1 MLDVY
6 RCLTAGRAGEWLADM
21 LTLNRILLAG
31 GLFLSSTAGAAGLG
45 QMNVLSSLGQP
56 LQAEIEVL
64 SVRKEDANTLLVRL
78 ASPDAYREANV
89 PYGAALRGLSVGV
102 VQRPD
107 GRLYVRVVSSQA
119 VNEPFLSLLVELNWP
134 QGRLVRQYVALLDPP
149 EYASGSQAVAP
160 AVVETRPLAAP
171 RAPATAPVAAVPVRA
186 PAGEYGPVKRGE
198 TLSRIAA
205 SVKREGVSLEQML
218 IGILR
223 ANPDAFINGNVNLLK
238 AGATLRIPGPEQL
251 AEVPQ
256 DQARKEVRVQTTDWS
271 RYRRKVADTAGRATE
286 KGPPAGKRAS
296 VRVKEGDEARP
307 KDVLKLSSGQPP
319 GGKPRS
325 TTERIQNLEEE
336 LVARDRALNEA
347 NARIRDLE
355 KAVKD
360 SGAKK

>member
-1 MLDVY
+1 
-6 RCLTAGRAGEWLADM
+6 M

-31 GLFLSSTAGAAGLG
+31 GLLLSCTAGAAGLG

-89 PYGAALRGLSVGV
+89 QYGTALRGMSVSIL
-102 VQRPD
+102 QRPN

-119 VNEPFLSLLVELNWP
+119 VNEPFVSLLIELNWP
-134 QGRLVRQYVALLDPP
+134 QGRLVREYVALLDPP
-149 EYASGSQAVAP
+149 EYAGGSQAVAP
-160 AVVETRPLAAP
+160 AMVETRPVAAP
-171 RAPATAPVAAVPVRA
+171 RAPVTAPVAAA
-186 PAGEYGPVKRGE
+186 PARPHAGEYGPVKRGE

-205 SVKREGVSLEQML
+205 SVKPEGVSLEQML

-223 ANPDAFINGNVNLLK
+223 ANPDAFINGNVNRLK
-238 AGATLRIPGPEQL
+238 AGATLRIPGAEQL
-251 AEVPQ
+251 AEVSQ
-256 DQARKEVRVQTTDWS
+256 DAARKEVRVQTADWS

-286 KGPPAGKRAS
+286 KGPEAGKRAS
-296 VRVKEGDEARP
+296 VRVKEGDKARP

-319 GGKPRS
+319 GSKPRS
-325 TTERIQNLEEE
+325 SAERIQTLEEE
-336 LVARDRALNEA
+336 LIARERALNEA

-355 KAVKD
+355 RAVKD

>member
-1 MLDVY
+1 MLI
-6 RCLTAGRAGEWLADM
+6 
-21 LTLNRILLAG
+21 LNRILLAG
-31 GLFLSSTAGAAGLG
+31 GLLMSCAAGAAGLG

-56 LQAEIEVL
+56 FQAEIEVL

-78 ASPDAYREANV
+78 ASPEAYREANLQ
-89 PYGAALRGLSVGV
+89 YGTGLRGISLSIL
-102 VQRPD
+102 QRPN
-107 GRLYVRVVSSQA
+107 GRLYVRAVSSQA
-119 VNEPFLSLLVELNWP
+119 INEPFVSLLIELNWP
-134 QGRLVRQYVALLDPP
+134 QGRLVREYVALLDPP
-149 EYASGSQAVAP
+149 EYASGSRAVTP
-160 AVVETRPLAAP
+160 AVVETRPAAAP
-171 RAPATAPVAAVPVRA
+171 RAPDPRPAPIAAAPARA

-198 TLSRIAA
+198 TLSKIAA
-205 SVKREGVSLEQML
+205 SVKPDGVSLEQML

-223 ANPDAFINGNVNLLK
+223 TNPDAFINGNVNRLK

-256 DQARKEVRVQTTDWS
+256 DAARKEIRVQTADWG

-286 KGPPAGKRAS
+286 KGPEAGKRAS
-296 VRVKEGDEARP
+296 VRVKEGEETRP
-307 KDVLKLSSGQPP
+307 KDVLKLSSGQPA

-336 LVARDRALNEA
+336 LIARDRALNEA

>member
-1 MLDVY
+1 MPDSE
-6 RCLTAGRAGEWLADM
+6 RARGWLADM

-31 GLFLSSTAGAAGLG
+31 GLLLSSAAGAAGLG

-89 PYGAALRGLSVGV
+89 QYGAALRGMSASIL
-102 VQRPD
+102 QHPN

-119 VNEPFLSLLVELNWP
+119 VNEPFVSLLIELNWP
-134 QGRLVRQYVALLDPP
+134 QGRLVREYVALLDPP
-149 EYASGSQAVAP
+149 EYAGGSQAVAP
-160 AVVETRPLAAP
+160 AAVETRPVAAP
-171 RAPATAPVAAVPVRA
+171 RAPAPVAAAPARA

-205 SVKREGVSLEQML
+205 SVKPEGVSLEQML

-223 ANPDAFINGNVNLLK
+223 ANPDAFINGNINRLK
-238 AGATLRIPGPEQL
+238 AGATLRIPGAEQL
-251 AEVPQ
+251 AEVSQ
-256 DQARKEVRVQTTDWS
+256 DAARKEVRVQTADWG

-286 KGPPAGKRAS
+286 KGPEAGKRAS

-319 GGKPRS
+319 GSKPRS
-325 TTERIQNLEEE
+325 STERIQSLEEE
-336 LVARDRALNEA
+336 LIARERALNEA

-355 KAVKD
+355 RAVKD

>member
-1 MLDVY
+1 
-6 RCLTAGRAGEWLADM
+6 M
-21 LTLNRILLAG
+21 LTLNRLLLAG

-45 QMNVLSSLGQP
+45 QINVLSALGQP

-89 PYGAALRGLSVGV
+89 QYGPALRGMSVSIL
-102 VQRPD
+102 QRPN
-107 GRLYVRVVSSQA
+107 GRTYVRVVSPQP
-119 VNEPFLSLLVELNWP
+119 VNEPFVSLLIELNWP
-134 QGRLVRQYVALLDPP
+134 QGRLVREYVALLDPP
-149 EYASGSQAVAP
+149 EYAGGPQAMTP
-160 AVVETRPLAAP
+160 AAVETRPAAAA
-171 RAPATAPVAAVPVRA
+171 RAPTPMTASPAAVPARA

-198 TLSRIAA
+198 TLSKIAA
-205 SVKREGVSLEQML
+205 SVKPEGVSLEQML

-223 ANPDAFINGNVNLLK
+223 ANPDAFVNGNVNRLK
-238 AGATLRIPGPEQL
+238 AGATLRIPGTEQL
-251 AEVPQ
+251 AEVTP
-256 DQARKEVRVQTTDWS
+256 DAARKELQVQTADWG
-271 RYRRKVADTAGRATE
+271 RYRRKVADTAGRASE
-286 KGPPAGKRAS
+286 KGADEGKRAA

-319 GGKPRS
+319 GSKPRS
-325 TTERIQNLEEE
+325 STERIQTLEEE
-336 LVARDRALNEA
+336 LIARERALNEA